1 VFQSLTHLAL
11 LLPGQQAADEETVV
25 ALGMILVDWLD
36 WSTGIEATFVHG
48 SVEAAFHLM
57 TDLLA
62 TQKDAAVV
70 IA

>member
-1 VFQSLTHLAL
+1 
-11 LLPGQQAADEETVV
+11 
-25 ALGMILVDWLD
+25 VDWLD

-62 TQKDAAVV
+62 MQKDAAVV